1 MLENDKKIKEDLNDL
16 IQNINFVK
24 GPRLNF
30 IKEQSVIVDLRV
42 YKKMSKFDLKLEL
55 MRDSEV
61 EIIKDFLKIKG
72 FRRTLECLIKE
83 ERYKNIENRN
93 LKVSFINYFI

>member
-1 MLENDKKIKEDLNDL
+1 
-16 IQNINFVK
+16 
-24 GPRLNF
+24 
-30 IKEQSVIVDLRV
+30 
-42 YKKMSKFDLKLEL
+42 MSKYYIKLDL

-61 EIIKDFLKIKG
+61 ELIKDFLKIKG

-93 LKVSFINYFI
+93 IKVSQSII

>member
-1 MLENDKKIKEDLNDL
+1 
-16 IQNINFVK
+16 
-24 GPRLNF
+24 
-30 IKEQSVIVDLRV
+30 
-42 YKKMSKFDLKLEL
+42 

-61 EIIKDFLKIKG
+61 ELIKDFLKIKG

-93 LKVSFINYFI
+93 IKVSQIIYN